1 MPKKKKSEGLQQTE
15 KKSRAKYKC
24 LPELADIL
32 EMVNLVPPDADMP
45 NAGKVIEAFT
55 NEWLLQEQ
63 KTDVDLWSDIF
74 DECFKDFD
82 REAKTNIFNFWFD
95 KSAKSNNDLDRRRY
109 KALLDA
115 VIITYEEIYQTRKNI
130 KLVIDSVSE
139 KKKKTENSSWH
150 KPNLEI
156 SIPITEK
163 DGEFRASL
171 PVFLELISTINLDRL
186 RACEICN
193 RVFWAKREESKT
205 CSAPCFGILRTRR
218 YRNLTPEEKAER
230 KAKREANRELIKKGT
245 AKSTK
250 RSKNNEF
257 I

>member
-1 MPKKKKSEGLQQTE
+1 MRKKKTDNKIETKE
-15 KKSRAKYKC
+15 KKTRAKYEC
-24 LPELADIL
+24 TPELGKIL
-32 EMVNLVPPDADMP
+32 AIVNLVPPDADMP

-82 REAKTNIFNFWFD
+82 REAKTNIFNCWFN

-150 KPNLEI
+150 KPSLEI

-193 RVFWAKREESKT
+193 RVFWAKREDSKT
-205 CSAPCFGILRTRR
+205 CSPRCLNVLNV
-218 YRNLTPEEKAER
+218 RNSRSLSEEEKAER
-230 KAKREANRELIKKGT
+230 KAQRDANRRIVKNGM
-245 AKSTK
+245 AKTKK
-250 RSKNNEF
+250 RSK
-257 I
+257 

>member
-24 LPELADIL
+24 HDDLEEIL
-32 EMVNLVPPDADMP
+32 KIVNLVPPDADMP

-82 REAKTNIFNFWFD
+82 RKAKTNIFNCWFN

-156 SIPITEK
+156 SIPIIEK

-230 KAKREANRELIKKGT
+230 KAKREAIKKSKEEQKLGKERAKKNGT
-245 AKSTK
+245 L
-250 RSKNNEF
+250 
-257 I
+257 